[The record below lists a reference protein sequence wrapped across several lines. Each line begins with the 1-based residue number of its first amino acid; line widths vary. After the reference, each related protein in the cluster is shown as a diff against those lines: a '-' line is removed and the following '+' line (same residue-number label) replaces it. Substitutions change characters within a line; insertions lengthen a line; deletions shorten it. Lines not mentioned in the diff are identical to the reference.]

1 MNITIHRGT
10 DQIGGSVTEYEC
22 GGWRLFVDYGEPLP
36 GRPEPEKSLDIDG
49 LTYGDLS
56 KSALFITHYHDDH
69 IGMVSRLSDQI
80 PIYMGEAGRALY
92 RILKRKLSFLPSSL
106 GEVHQKM
113 LRRTELFSSLR
124 HGEVIEFGP
133 FSVIPYLMDHSAF
146 DAYAFLITCSDGT
159 RALHTGDF
167 RGHGLETSNFHKT
180 LETLDSVDVIVCEGT
195 NIARHERNA
204 IPESVILKMFRK
216 EFFNHKYNFV
226 FVSSTNIQRIF
237 LLYQAAI
244 ESGREFVID
253 SYQFQI
259 MKRAAENDKTN
270 LTTQFKS
277 PMVRKHLY
285 QLDWEGLDSNGD
297 FIINT
302 KLRKLL
308 EIRGFCMLA
317 RTTPRFV
324 NFMRTFPPSESQNY
338 LSMWKGY
345 IEPQN
350 IAYNQIL
357 ADAVGSGAIYI
368 HTSGHADV
376 NTLQKLFSTV
386 KHKFIIPMHTDNPRK
401 FLEYFGSNGLNI
413 CLLEDGEVLPVRE
426 YSETLEEKSDARKD
440 R

>member
-1 MNITIHRGT
+1 
-10 DQIGGSVTEYEC
+10 
-22 GGWRLFVDYGEPLP
+22 
-36 GRPEPEKSLDIDG
+36 
-49 LTYGDLS
+49 
-56 KSALFITHYHDDH
+56 
-69 IGMVSRLSDQI
+69 MVSRLSDQI
-80 PIYMGEAGRALY
+80 PIYMGEAGLALY

-124 HGEVIEFGP
+124 HGEVIGFGP

-159 RALHTGDF
+159 RVLHTGDF

-204 IPESVILKMFRK
+204 IPESVILKMFSK
-216 EFFNHKYNFV
+216 ELFNHKYNFV

-237 LLYQAAI
+237 LLYQAAL

-270 LTTQFKS
+270 LTAQFEI

-285 QLDWEGLDSNGD
+285 QLDWEGLDSNGN

-324 NFMRTFPPSESQNY
+324 N
-338 LSMWKGY
+338 L
-345 IEPQN
+345 
-350 IAYNQIL
+350 
-357 ADAVGSGAIYI
+357 
-368 HTSGHADV
+368 
-376 NTLQKLFSTV
+376 
-386 KHKFIIPMHTDNPRK
+386 
-401 FLEYFGSNGLNI
+401 
-413 CLLEDGEVLPVRE
+413 
-426 YSETLEEKSDARKD
+426 
-440 R
+440 